1 MCILRILVV
10 GEYHIQSTALE
21 FERKNLFYMREE
33 ILQLN
38 EILPLK
44 KMYLDHVLSHLTNN
58 YFKEEEAR
66 YLFFLDLDFHDIS
79 KKVISLQE
87 SSPFVTSTFPV

>member
-1 MCILRILVV
+1 MCILRVLVV
-10 GEYHIQSTALE
+10 GEDYIQSTALE
-21 FERKNLFYMREE
+21 FEQKTCFYIKEE

-58 YFKEEEAR
+58 YFKEEKAR

-87 SSPFVTSTFPV
+87 SSSFVTSTFPV

>member
-1 MCILRILVV
+1 
-10 GEYHIQSTALE
+10 
-21 FERKNLFYMREE
+21 MREE

-44 KMYLDHVLSHLTNN
+44 KMYLDHTLSHLTNN
-58 YFKEEEAR
+58 YFKEEKAR

-87 SSPFVTSTFPV
+87 SSSFVTSTFPV